1 MFKGFG
7 VLQMRGPIFK
17 EAAAMALM
25 TMTIERVMAFNA
37 LDVLVARDEGLF
49 AAEGLDLRIA
59 GPASDQLAPIDER
72 TPSNP
77 ATTQGRRQARGEAA
91 MYQA

>member
-1 MFKGFG
+1 MT
-7 VLQMRGPIFK
+7 P
-17 EAAAMALM
+17 M

-37 LDVLVARDEGLF
+37 LDVLVAKDEGLF
-49 AAEGLDLRIA
+49 AEEGLDLRIA
-59 GPASDQLAPIDER
+59 GPVTDALAPLDER
-72 TPSNP
+72 SPSNP

>member
-1 MFKGFG
+1 MTS
-7 VLQMRGPIFK
+7 
-17 EAAAMALM
+17 M

-37 LDVLVARDEGLF
+37 LDVLVAKDEGFF
-49 AAEGLDLRIA
+49 ADEGLDLKIA
-59 GPASDQLAPIDER
+59 GPVTDQLAPLGER
-72 TPSNP
+72 APSTP